1 MQLFPAA
8 QPGMHDLCSVAWEGG
23 HFPNQAHPGQMTGI
37 TESLFAIPWLPHS
50 VRGAYAHTYI
60 RTYHIVKR
68 CICTYVRTYLCTYI
82 HTYHIVKRPVKGGHG
97 MVPLLLVWVHIT
109 DANTGLKRVGSLP
122 TYSTIDNG
130 QTERPTV

>member
-8 QPGMHDLCSVAWEGG
+8 QPGMHGLCSVAWEGG
-23 HFPNQAHPGQMTGI
+23 HFLNQAHPGQMTGI

-60 RTYHIVKR
+60 H
-68 CICTYVRTYLCTYI
+68 TYVHTYLHTYI
-82 HTYHIVKRPVKGGHG
+82 HSEEACQGQPWNGSIAVCV
-97 MVPLLLVWVHIT
+97 VHIT